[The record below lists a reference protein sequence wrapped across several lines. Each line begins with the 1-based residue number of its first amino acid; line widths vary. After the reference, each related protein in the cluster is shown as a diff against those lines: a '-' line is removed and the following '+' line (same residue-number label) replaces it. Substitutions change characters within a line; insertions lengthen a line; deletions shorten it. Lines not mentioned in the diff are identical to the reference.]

1 MILKEFI
8 EELLKVTT
16 AKVVTSL
23 LVGSIATYAIVD
35 HPEKSEDTSEFAES
49 DQPHNLKNTN
59 KTRRPSSIGKSSG
72 RQDSEVYKATAKI
85 TSLDQSNYIDPEN
98 SNPKEQSNNYNGST
112 IAGNSSSYQSLFSNT
127 PTSYPLARQ
136 EAGNDNLVSDKSN
149 KKTVEEQI
157 FRGSG
162 TTSTNYKKL
171 EV

>member
-1 MILKEFI
+1 
-8 EELLKVTT
+8 
-16 AKVVTSL
+16 
-23 LVGSIATYAIVD
+23 
-35 HPEKSEDTSEFAES
+35 
-49 DQPHNLKNTN
+49 
-59 KTRRPSSIGKSSG
+59 
-72 RQDSEVYKATAKI
+72 
-85 TSLDQSNYIDPEN
+85 
-98 SNPKEQSNNYNGST
+98 
-112 IAGNSSSYQSLFSNT
+112 LFSNT